1 MFVIFFATNGKT
13 MKKKWLTIGLTS
25 IGIGG
30 LALLIWSK
38 IGRTKSMV
46 SNLVFTPMWYGNL
59 DDMKVDTQGVKCP
72 LAIKF
77 GNRSDE
83 SIDIRLNSFDLV
95 NKSGKTVASS
105 ATGNYTVSIK
115 PYEESTMPVDVW
127 VTTSSV
133 VSLLKSVIISIT
145 EKDASAMKKE
155 AKSLIEDA
163 TVKASVTINNVLTVD
178 VSVPIN
184 GTETIE
190 DTNATQGTEGMGIV
204 SAEKRI
210 IGSLYDYIDLIPPSS
225 ELRRADKIISGDKN
239 ITPEETAIFIR
250 KVAKSFKG
258 DTELLSWSL
267 KRATIP
273 DTVQCIWNF
282 VAKYIKYVQDSKQNE
297 QVRRPL
303 RTLYDQEGD
312 CDCYTALIASI
323 CENLG
328 LNYKIRIAEYANR
341 GYYQHVYPVIEGYVC
356 DVVYTACF
364 REKTPTRQ
372 MDF

>member
-1 MFVIFFATNGKT
+1 MFATNEKT
-13 MKKKWLTIGLTS
+13 MKKKWLTIGLAS
-25 IGIGG
+25 LGIGG

-38 IGRTKSMV
+38 ISRTKSMV
-46 SNLVFTPMWYGNL
+46 SNLVFTPMWYGKI
-59 DDMKVDTQGVKCP
+59 DDMKVDTRGVKCP

-115 PYEESTMPVDVW
+115 PYAESTMPVDVW

-133 VSLLKSVIISIT
+133 VSLLKSVIVSLT
-145 EKDASAMKKE
+145 EKDASAMRE
-155 AKSLIEDA
+155 QAKSLIEDA

-184 GTETIE
+184 GTETID
-190 DTNATQGTEGMGIV
+190 DTNAANGTDGLGLV
-204 SAEKRI
+204 STEKRI
-210 IGSLYDYIDLIPPSS
+210 IGSLYDYIDLIPLRS
-225 ELRRADKIISGDKN
+225 ELRRNDKIITGTKDV
-239 ITPEETAIFIR
+239 TPEETAVFIR
-250 KVAKSFKG
+250 KVAKAFKS
-258 DTELLSWSL
+258 DTERLSWSL
-267 KRATIP
+267 KRATVK

-282 VAKYIKYVQDSKQNE
+282 VAKYIKYVPDSDLNE

-312 CDCYTALIASI
+312 CDCYTTLIASI

-328 LNYKIRIAEYANR
+328 LTYKIRIAEYANR
-341 GYYQHVYPVIEGYVC
+341 GYFQHVYPIIEGYVC
-356 DVVYTACF
+356 DVVIDACF
-364 REKTPTRQ
+364 KEKTPTRKL
-372 MDF
+372 DF